1 MSAPTLY
8 HLGGEFLALE
18 QLLDEAEDAGQDLT
32 SPDVVAII
40 ARWFS
45 ALEGQ
50 LVDKVGR
57 CVAVVREQ
65 QAKADVV
72 DGEVVRLQKLAA
84 SRRGR
89 AARIKDAIHAAMTIA
104 QTRKLDTAL
113 GVVSVCGNGGKQP
126 VVVDPAVDPD
136 VVAVTHPDLVEVRTI
151 LNTDA
156 VRAALA
162 AGVSLPFAQLAPRG
176 EHVRIK

>member
-18 QLLDEAEDAGQDLT
+18 QLLDEAEEAGQDLT

-40 ARWFS
+40 ARWFG

-72 DGEVVRLQKLAA
+72 DGEVARLQRLAA

-104 QTRKLDTAL
+104 QTRKIDTAL
-113 GVVSVCGNGGKQP
+113 GVVSVVANGGKQP
-126 VVVDPAVDPD
+126 LVIDINADPD
-136 VVAVTHPDLVEVRTI
+136 EVAVSHPALVEVRTAF
-151 LNTDA
+151 NSDA
-156 VRAALA
+156 VRTALV
-162 AGVSLPFAQLAPRG
+162 AGVDLPFARLAPRG